1 METLRSWLSFER
13 DLVVHPLQ
21 DDDEWQEV
29 VRPLLHH
36 PAQVV
41 SESDEVDASP
51 TGQAARPSGSEP
63 ESPEIVAQPP
73 ALDPPVEPAA
83 PPPELA
89 APPPE
94 LAAPPPELAAR
105 LLRDGAML
113 DVIAHL
119 LMRIQVTFGRIR
131 VARGVGDDARV
142 VAERM
147 AADCPHGVAGALLMM
162 QTVWRVC
169 AADAVVAGDAAL
181 YIEELAISGTA
192 GAPVAWWPDAIEC
205 WVESP
210 EDGARLMEV
219 LAPGGPDASVLLA
232 EWPMCD
238 VLLKHQ
244 TVVRVHCQSRPGIP
258 ARKECKCRPWPSFEV
273 CRECMR
279 SDADEA
285 SGVAAVGDPML
296 RSELDIPG
304 VRVRR
309 DAGETMWV
317 GRFEGNVKTRPRD
330 IRVRACALWVLRDGR
345 PQPIDESGVERLQ
358 GRLAVYARR
367 GWTRVLVPRECVVDG
382 NTVPTPP
389 RILEAIGARFPGW
402 ANMLGTEADP
412 DDS

>member
-29 VRPLLHH
+29 ARPLLHPP
-36 PAQVV
+36 PAEV
-41 SESDEVDASP
+41 DEVDASP
-51 TGQAARPSGSEP
+51 VGPAARPSGSAP
-63 ESPEIVAQPP
+63 ESPEIVAQRP
-73 ALDPPVEPAA
+73 ALAPPVEPAA
-83 PPPELA
+83 PPPEPALA
-89 APPPE
+89 AAEP
-94 LAAPPPELAAR
+94 AAR

-119 LMRIQVTFGRIR
+119 LMRIQVTYGRIR

-162 QTVWRVC
+162 QTAWRVC
-169 AADAVVAGDAAL
+169 AAGAIVAGDAAL

-205 WVESP
+205 FVDTP
-210 EDGARLMEV
+210 QDGASLLDT
-219 LAPGGPDASVLLA
+219 LAPGGPDASVLLG

-244 TVVRVHCQSRPGIP
+244 TVVRVNCQSRPCMP
-258 ARKECKCRPWPSFEV
+258 ARRECKCRPWPSFEV

-296 RSELDIPG
+296 RCELDIPG
-304 VRVRR
+304 VRIRR
-309 DAGETMWV
+309 DAGDTMRV

-330 IRVRACALWVLRDGR
+330 IRVRACALWLLKDGR
-345 PQPIDESGVERLQ
+345 PQPIDEPAVERLL

-389 RILEAIGARFPGW
+389 RILEAIGARFPAW